1 MGLFSTV
8 VTAEWT
14 AAKKSFLDGGDW
26 AYVGAMVAIVA
37 GMALV
42 FFFYPRKE
50 REEELRAGYHA
61 GDEAAAEQPATA

>member
-1 MGLFSTV
+1 
-8 VTAEWT
+8 
-14 AAKKSFLDGGDW
+14 
-26 AYVGAMVAIVA
+26 MVAIVV

-61 GDEAAAEQPATA
+61 SDERSAAPARETAAAQPATA